1 LVLVDRYDRPVTS
14 LRIAVTPECNFDC
27 VFCHN
32 EGFVGHAKDL
42 LSATEIARVSSILMQ
57 FGVRKIKLTGGE
69 PMTRHDILEI
79 TQKLGALHPDDLA
92 MTTNG
97 TRIEQMAAQLKEA
110 GMKRLNISLH
120 SLKEER
126 FKWITTNVRF
136 KETLQAI
143 RASVDVGL
151 TPVKLNMVLLRDY
164 NTDEIW
170 DMVDYA
176 GSLGGNDVA
185 IVQLIELIP
194 IDVEFYRR
202 FHYDPAAIE
211 AEFKEKAVSIRIR
224 DLQNR
229 PQYTLPSGVKVE
241 VVKPVHNVS
250 FCIANNRMRITHD
263 GKFRPCLM
271 RDDNMV
277 DFLKV
282 LRDGSSDEAIA
293 AQFIKSVWL
302 REPYYKLPEVKP
314 APTITMK

>member
-1 LVLVDRYDRPVTS
+1 
-14 LRIAVTPECNFDC
+14 
-27 VFCHN
+27 
-32 EGFVGHAKDL
+32 
-42 LSATEIARVSSILMQ
+42 MQ

-97 TRIEQMAAQLKEA
+97 TRIELVASQLKEA

-126 FKWITTNVRF
+126 FKWITTSVRYE
-136 KETLQAI
+136 ETLQAI
-143 RASVDVGL
+143 RAAIDVGL
-151 TPVKLNMVLLRDY
+151 LPVKLNMVLMKDY

-170 DMVDYA
+170 DMVRYA
-176 GSLGGNDVA
+176 ESLGGGDVA
-185 IVQLIELIP
+185 IVQLIELVP

-202 FHYDPAAIE
+202 FHYDPTGLESELKA
-211 AEFKEKAVSIRIR
+211 KAVSVKVR

-229 PQYTLPSGVKVE
+229 PQYTLPNGVKVE
-241 VVKPVHNVS
+241 IVKPVHNVS

-293 AQFIKSVWL
+293 AQFVKSVWL
-302 REPYYKLPEVKP
+302 REPFYRLPEVKP
-314 APTITMK
+314 APTIAYK

>member
-1 LVLVDRYDRPVTS
+1 MVLYDRYSRPVTS

-32 EGFVGHAKDL
+32 EGFVGHAKNL
-42 LSATEIARVSSILMQ
+42 LTASEIARVTSILMQ
-57 FGVRKIKLTGGE
+57 FGVRKVKLTGGE
-69 PMTRHDILEI
+69 PMTRHDIVEI
-79 TQKLGALHPDDLA
+79 TQKLGAMHPDDLA

-97 TRIEQMAAQLKEA
+97 TRIEQVASQLKEA

-136 KETLQAI
+136 QETLRAI
-143 RASVDVGL
+143 KTSIDVGM
-151 TPVKLNMVLLRDY
+151 TPVKLNMVLLKDY

-170 DMVDYA
+170 DMVEYA
-176 GSLGGNDVA
+176 GSLGGGDKA
-185 IVQLIELIP
+185 ILQLIELVP

-202 FHYDPAAIE
+202 FHYDPTPIE
-211 AEFKEKAVSIRIR
+211 SLLKEKASSVRVR
-224 DLQNR
+224 ELQNR
-229 PQYTLPSGVKVE
+229 PQYALPNGVKVE
-241 VVKPVHNVS
+241 LVKPVHNVS

-293 AQFIKSVWL
+293 AQFVKSVWL

-314 APTITMK
+314 APTIAVK